1 MSSIL
6 RSDSIYDN
14 EVPFCRVYGTER
26 KKALEK
32 LFLQERIS
40 YYIVWE
46 QEHWWQKLLSTRRR
60 DVCTF
65 RINKADVPRA
75 KELVAEMKGVRVRSD
90 KHT

>member
-1 MSSIL
+1 MAPIL
-6 RSDSIYDN
+6 SSDSIFDN
-14 EVPFCRVYGTER
+14 EVPFCRVYGLER

-46 QEHWWQKLLSTRRR
+46 NEHWWSRLLSTGKR

-65 RINKADVPRA
+65 RINRADVPRA
-75 KELVAEMKGVRVRSD
+75 RELVSQMKGVRVRSNRR
-90 KHT
+90 

>member
-6 RSDSIYDN
+6 SSDSIYDN
-14 EVPFCRVYGTER
+14 EVPFCRVYGVER

-40 YYIVWE
+40 YYIVW
-46 QEHWWQKLLSTRRR
+46 QNEHWWQKFLSGNKRE
-60 DVCTF
+60 VCTF

-75 KELVAEMKGVRVRSD
+75 KEIVAEMKGVRVRGG
-90 KHT
+90 KK